1 MKVNELREQIKSWN
15 NEGKLKEQ
23 TVEFI
28 IDSKKYFASD
38 VKAGVNTMSFEVTR
52 NNYKPLP
59 LAELKQNLSIAGGDI
74 AIEVSQAGKAK
85 NIEQLYLSN
94 DFIEITLS

>member
-1 MKVNELREQIKSWN
+1 MNVSEFRSQISTWE
-15 NEGKLKEQ
+15 NEGKIKAQ

-59 LAELKQNLSIAGGDI
+59 LKGLKDDLALAAGEVEVIIRANNNQKSIESI
-74 AIEVSQAGKAK
+74 
-85 NIEQLYLSN
+85 YLSD
-94 DFIEITLS
+94 DFMEIVLA